1 MMRALRTAATGM
13 AAQELLV
20 DTISN
25 NLANINT
32 TGFKKAKVEFQD
44 LLYQTQRAI
53 GAPNEQGVTIPT
65 EIQIGHGTNPVS
77 IQKIFSQGDINA
89 TQNPL
94 DLAIDGDGFFQV
106 IRPDG
111 TIGYTRD
118 GSFKLAADGRLV
130 TSDGLVLEPE
140 ITVPVDALEIQISLD
155 GVVSTRSG
163 EDVTPTEIG
172 RIELARFINP
182 AGLRSAGGN
191 IYVPTAASGEP
202 ITSTPG
208 TDELGTLR
216 QGFLEM
222 SNVMV
227 VEEMV
232 NLIIAQRAYEIN
244 SKAIRTA
251 EEMLGVVGN
260 LRR

>member
-1 MMRALRTAATGM
+1 MVRALRTAATGM
-13 AAQELLV
+13 YAQELHV

-32 TGFKKAKVEFQD
+32 TGYKKAKVEFQD

-53 GAPNEQGVTIPT
+53 GAANVQGVNIPT

-77 IQKIFSQGDINA
+77 VQKLFSQGDINA
-89 TQNPL
+89 TGNPL
-94 DLAIDGDGFFQV
+94 DLAIDGEGFFQV
-106 IRPDG
+106 IRNDG

-118 GSFKLAADGRLV
+118 GTFKLSGDGRIV
-130 TSDGLVLEPE
+130 NSDGFVLEPE
-140 ITVPVDALEIQISLD
+140 ISLPADTLEVHISRD
-155 GVVSTRSG
+155 GVVSAKTSG
-163 EDVTPTEIG
+163 DLAPVELG
-172 RIELARFINP
+172 RIELARFMNP
-182 AGLRSAGGN
+182 AGLESIGGN
-191 IYVPTAASGEP
+191 IYLPTVASGDP
-202 ITSTPG
+202 ITGTPG
-208 TDELGTLR
+208 EQNMGTLR

-222 SNVMV
+222 SNVQV
-227 VEEMV
+227 VEEMI

-251 EEMLGVVGN
+251 EEMLNTAGN

>member
-1 MMRALRTAATGM
+1 MIRALRTAATGM

-32 TGFKKAKVEFQD
+32 SGFKKAKVEFQD

-53 GAPNEQGVTIPT
+53 GATDEQGSNIPT

-77 IQKIFSQGDINA
+77 VQKIFSQGDITA
-89 TQNPL
+89 TQNSL

-106 IRPDG
+106 LRTDG
-111 TIGYTRD
+111 SVAYTRD
-118 GSFKLAADGRLV
+118 GSLKLAADGRVV

-140 ITVPVDALEIQISLD
+140 VTIPADAIEISISQD
-155 GVVSTRSG
+155 GVISTRSG
-163 EDVTPTEIG
+163 TDIDPTEIG

-182 AGLRSAGGN
+182 AGLENIGGN
-191 IYVPTAASGEP
+191 LYLPTVASGEP
-202 ITSTPG
+202 LTSTPG
-208 TDELGTLR
+208 TEELGTVR

-222 SNVMV
+222 SNVAV

-232 NLIIAQRAYEIN
+232 NLIVAQRAYEIN
-244 SKAIRTA
+244 SKTIRTA
-251 EEMLGVVGN
+251 EEMLNTAGN